1 MTLIQSTAPGALIP
15 YIETDYSIGY
25 AIVSLI
31 FVTNAAGFI
40 TTAFATDAVLSR
52 LGRSRTLMT
61 SEVIMALGYVILVC
75 TPPFPV
81 VVVA

>member
-1 MTLIQSTAPGALIP
+1 M
-15 YIETDYSIGY
+15 EKDYNIGY

-40 TTAFATDAVLSR
+40 ITAFATDSVLAK
-52 LGRSRTLMT
+52 LGRARTLMA
-61 SEVIMALGYVILVC
+61 SELVMLAAYIVIVC